1 MNHITSYLKQMCHV
15 LQHLPHEEI
24 ARVIDI
30 LAQARMEGRQVFIMG
45 NGGSA
50 ATASHFACDLSKGT
64 IEPGKPRFRVIALTD
79 NMSLF
84 SALANDW
91 GYDRVFVEQL
101 DSLAQPGDVAI
112 GISASGNS
120 ENVLR
125 AMDLARE
132 RGLTT
137 ISFTGFEGGRLKD
150 KVEVCLLV
158 DCQVMEQIEDVHL
171 VLEHLIC
178 TALHQ
183 RGCA

>member
-1 MNHITSYLKQMCHV
+1 MMNHIRSYLDRVCDV
-15 LQHLPHEEI
+15 LQNLPQDEI
-24 ARVIDI
+24 SRAIDI
-30 LAQARMEGRQVFIMG
+30 LAQARVEGRQILIMG

-50 ATASHFACDLSKGT
+50 ATASHFACDLCKGT
-64 IEPGKPRFRVIALTD
+64 IEPDKPRFRAIALSD
-79 NMSLF
+79 NMPLF

-101 DSLAQPGDVAI
+101 DSLARPGDVAI

-137 ISFTGFEGGRLKD
+137 IGFTGFDGGRLKD
-150 KVEVCLLV
+150 RVEVCLLV
-158 DCQVMEQIEDVHL
+158 ECEVMEQVEDVHL
-171 VLEHLIC
+171 VLGHLIC
-178 TALHQ
+178 TALRH
-183 RGCA
+183 R

>member
-1 MNHITSYLKQMCHV
+1 MMSDIANYLDQICRV
-15 LQHLPHEEI
+15 LRGLPHDEI
-24 ARVIDI
+24 ARIVDI
-30 LAQARMEGRQVFIMG
+30 LAQARVEGRQIFIMG

-50 ATASHFACDLSKGT
+50 ATASHFACDLGKGT

-112 GISASGNS
+112 GISGSGNS

-125 AMDLARE
+125 AMDLAHE

-137 ISFTGFEGGRLKD
+137 IGFTGLGGGRLKD
-150 KVEVCLLV
+150 KVDVCLLV
-158 DCQVMEQIEDVHL
+158 DCQIIEQIEDAHL

-178 TALHQ
+178 TALRQ
-183 RGCA
+183 R

>member
-1 MNHITSYLKQMCHV
+1 MNHITSYLDQVCNV
-15 LQHLPHEEI
+15 LQNLPHDEI
-24 ARVIDI
+24 GRTIDI
-30 LAQARMEGRQVFIMG
+30 LAQARVQGRQIFIMG

-50 ATASHFACDLSKGT
+50 ATASHFACDLGKGT
-64 IEPGKPRFRVIALTD
+64 IEPGKPRFKVTALTD

-91 GYDRVFVEQL
+91 GYERVFVEQL

-137 ISFTGFEGGRLKD
+137 IGFTGFDGGRLKH

-158 DCQVMEQIEDVHL
+158 ECQVMEQIEDAHL

-178 TALHQ
+178 TALRQ
-183 RGCA
+183 R

>member
-1 MNHITSYLKQMCHV
+1 MNHIATYLDQVCHI
-15 LQHLPHEEI
+15 LQNMPQDEI
-24 ARVIDI
+24 ARTIEI
-30 LAQARMEGRQVFIMG
+30 LAEARVAGRQIFIMG

-50 ATASHFACDLSKGT
+50 ATASHFACDLGKGT
-64 IEPGKPRFRVIALTD
+64 IEPGKPRFKVISLTD
-79 NMSLF
+79 NMSVF

-112 GISASGNS
+112 GISGSGNS
-120 ENVLR
+120 ANVLL

-137 ISFTGFEGGRLKD
+137 VGFTGFNGGQLKD

-158 DCQVMEQIEDVHL
+158 ECQSMEQIEDVHL

-178 TALHQ
+178 TAL
-183 RGCA
+183 RNRAAA

>member
-1 MNHITSYLKQMCHV
+1 MNHITSYLDQVCNV
-15 LQHLPHEEI
+15 LQNLPHDEI
-24 ARVIDI
+24 ARTVHI
-30 LAQARMEGRQVFIMG
+30 LAQARVEGRQIFIMG

-50 ATASHFACDLSKGT
+50 ATASHFACDLGKGT
-64 IEPGKPRFRVIALTD
+64 IEPGKPRFKVIALTD
-79 NMSLF
+79 NMPLF

-101 DSLAQPGDVAI
+101 DSLARPGDVAI

-132 RGLTT
+132 RELTT
-137 ISFTGFEGGRLKD
+137 IGFTGFGGGHLKD

-158 DCQVMEQIEDVHL
+158 DCQVMEQIEDAHL

-178 TALHQ
+178 TALRQ
-183 RGCA
+183 R

>member
-1 MNHITSYLKQMCHV
+1 MSHITDYLDQMCHV
-15 LQHLPHEEI
+15 LRNLPHNDI

-30 LAQARMEGRQVFIMG
+30 QGRARTEGHQIFIMG

-50 ATASHFACDLSKGT
+50 ATASHFACDLGKGT
-64 IEPGKPRFRVIALTD
+64 IEPGKPRLKVIALTD
-79 NMSLF
+79 NMPLF

-91 GYDRVFVEQL
+91 GYERVFVEQL
-101 DSLAQPGDVAI
+101 DSLAQTGDVAI
-112 GISASGNS
+112 GISGSGNS
-120 ENVLR
+120 PNVLH

-137 ISFTGFEGGRLKD
+137 IGFTGFDGGRLKD

-158 DCQVMEQIEDVHL
+158 DCQIMGQVEDAHL

-178 TALHQ
+178 TAL
-183 RGCA
+183 RKG

>member
-1 MNHITSYLKQMCHV
+1 MNHIASYLSQVCHI
-15 LQHLPHEEI
+15 LENLPQDEI
-24 ARVIDI
+24 ARTIDI
-30 LAQARMEGRQVFIMG
+30 LAEARVEGRQVFIMG

-50 ATASHFACDLSKGT
+50 ATASHFACDLGKGT
-64 IEPGKPRFRVIALTD
+64 IEPGKLRFKVISLTD
-79 NMSLF
+79 NMSVF

-112 GISASGNS
+112 GISGSGNS
-120 ENVLR
+120 ENVLL

-137 ISFTGFEGGRLKD
+137 IGFTGFEGGRLKD
-150 KVEVCLLV
+150 RVEVCLLV
-158 DCQVMEQIEDVHL
+158 ECQSMEQIEDVHL

-178 TALHQ
+178 TGL
-183 RGCA
+183 RKR